1 MATGATAVDHLTDLE
16 LGLLMRQLPP
26 EDRRRVR
33 RAAWGRTTVDE
44 PRLAALAAEQARL
57 NVRGARSQTITS
69 LLLIGGPISRLAS
82 SDPAFG
88 RPWLDGVFLVI
99 LVAMLIGSVVM
110 WVFARR
116 AEHHASDEDLVSLKR
131 AVAQDRGD
139 ARADGRA
146 ELRGQWEQRLRE
158 RSSSG
163 DR

>member
-1 MATGATAVDHLTDLE
+1 MDHLTDLE
-16 LGLLMRQLPP
+16 LGRLMRQLPS
-26 EDRRRVR
+26 EDGERVR

-57 NVRGARSQTITS
+57 NVRGARSQAIIS

-116 AEHHASDEDLVSLKR
+116 AEHHASEEDLVALKHE
-131 AVAQDRGD
+131 VGQDRGD

-146 ELRGQWEQRLRE
+146 EIRRQWEQRLRDG
-158 RSSSG
+158 SSPG
-163 DR
+163 GR